1 MSDAF
6 TVLWAHDTCRAL
18 RKAGRVGERPP
29 VAFSGAHSSLPAW
42 TGARAGGEAYALH
55 VNQREVFVV
64 SRMRVIDMERRD
76 CCGIAPAAWEDPA
89 YPGHGDWS
97 MLGAGGCGAQAV
109 HVDATPVPFDV
120 PVPGDLL
127 VRLAWRNRRGR
138 TRGLKYVVDGR
149 LENSVS
155 LQGFYRLTPEAADAL
170 AEVVGS
176 PALGADGRTRHIS
189 RHASPL
195 C

>member
-6 TVLWAHDTCRAL
+6 TVLWTHDTCRAL

-42 TGARAGGEAYALH
+42 TGARAGDEVYALH

-64 SRMRVIDMERRD
+64 SQMRVIDAERRD
-76 CCGIAPAAWEDPA
+76 CCGTAPATWDDPA
-89 YPGHGDWS
+89 YPGHDDWS

-109 HVDATPVPFDV
+109 HVDATPVRFDV
-120 PVPGDLL
+120 PISGELL
-127 VRLAWRNRRGR
+127 ARLTWQNRRGQ

-149 LENSVS
+149 LERSIS
-155 LQGFYRLTPEAADAL
+155 LQGFYRLTPEAAGEL
-170 AEVVGS
+170 AEVVSS
-176 PALGADGRTRHIS
+176 PAR
-189 RHASPL
+189 
-195 C
+195 